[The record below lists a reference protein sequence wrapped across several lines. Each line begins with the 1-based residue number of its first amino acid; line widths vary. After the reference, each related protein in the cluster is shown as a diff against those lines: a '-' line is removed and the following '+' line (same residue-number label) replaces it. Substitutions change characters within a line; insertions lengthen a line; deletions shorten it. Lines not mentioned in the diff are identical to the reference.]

1 MRGRVRLFLLGVTM
15 DTLSEA
21 GIGWPQESDTAERG
35 IWKSTM
41 AAASQALGAAR
52 NVQQAMAQTLKLQQK
67 IRALRDELHH
77 AEAERD
83 VYREL
88 HQRTVD
94 ELHQAVDRSPAEM
107 KRLRAEAETLQIRHR
122 AYKLL
127 VQHYMRIGTPI
138 DPTKF
143 AEQRSRVQQ
152 HILFQRRRGIP
163 VARIGVDDIAFLL
176 R

>member
-1 MRGRVRLFLLGVTM
+1 M
-15 DTLSEA
+15 DTLSET
-21 GIGWPQESDTAERG
+21 GLGWTQESDVAERG

-52 NVQQAMAQTLKLQQK
+52 SVQQAMAQTLKLQQK

-88 HQRTVD
+88 HARTVD

-107 KRLRAEAETLQIRHR
+107 KRLRIETETLQIRHR

-127 VQHYMRIGTPI
+127 VQHYMRAGTPI
-138 DPTKF
+138 DPAVF

-163 VARIGVDDIAFLL
+163 VAQIGVDDIAFLL